1 MNSTRS
7 LQDRYTS
14 YSLSRR
20 RGWVSGSWLFRN
32 RVFYCVWFTPYPVFC
47 VLFILEWLSALN
59 FFWLAFV
66 LIQDFF
72 AIIILIFL
80 IFFFKFD
87 LISYIYIFFC
97 FPFYFLTA
105 FFSEWTWLVILYTNN
120 SPLFLSVHQLE
131 PNCSLFLKVPSRFGL
146 FVNLILST
154 ICRPFLSASS
164 TFSYHWHIFFLLI
177 YIFFSAIRAA
187 EFCCRHP
194 THRISICTEQ
204 LSSHYTSF
212 FKLHKLTYRVFIL
225 ERTKIVNNSDSLEPS
240 KLYFIEFPEFF
251 NHWSGYQWRE
261 NSLAPTTEKHYQNE
275 YHSYGN

>member
-1 MNSTRS
+1 M
-7 LQDRYTS
+7 
-14 YSLSRR
+14 
-20 RGWVSGSWLFRN
+20 
-32 RVFYCVWFTPYPVFC
+32 
-47 VLFILEWLSALN
+47 
-59 FFWLAFV
+59 

-105 FFSEWTWLVILYTNN
+105 FFSEWTWLVILYTNS

-177 YIFFSAIRAA
+177 YIFF
-187 EFCCRHP
+187 F
-194 THRISICTEQ
+194 Q
-204 LSSHYTSF
+204 
-212 FKLHKLTYRVFIL
+212 
-225 ERTKIVNNSDSLEPS
+225 PS
-240 KLYFIEFPEFF
+240 VQRNFVVDIPPI
-251 NHWSGYQWRE
+251 GYLFAQS
-261 NSLAPTTEKHYQNE
+261 N
-275 YHSYGN
+275 